1 MVSLAKIAQE
11 NPRWSLEDFVFVA
24 NQFLPQYLPIAKNNT
39 RIREEINPR
48 LVRHY
53 TSQGMLDEPLKSG
66 KFAVYIY
73 RHLLQ
78 LLVVRRL
85 LSEGIGSNAI
95 DHLAI
100 QKSNLELENLL
111 TGGVLLEITPANPA
125 LSYQHKSNDRGLRAG
140 ENQHNSN
147 DRGLRA
153 AEPLVTQNYSTE
165 RVRTPFDSNY
175 WSRFEALSGLE
186 LHIRSDFILPPT
198 PEEQALL
205 RDHLWKILEQGA
217 QRNKK

>member
-125 LSYQHKSNDRGLRAG
+125 LSYQQK
-140 ENQHNSN
+140 SN

-153 AEPLVTQNYSTE
+153 AENLVTQNYTVDAPSAE
-165 RVRTPFDSNY
+165 RFRTPFDSNY

>member
-125 LSYQHKSNDRGLRAG
+125 LSYQQK
-140 ENQHNSN
+140 SN

-153 AEPLVTQNYSTE
+153 AENLVTQNYTVDARSSE
-165 RVRTPFDSNY
+165 RFRTPFDSNY

>member
-1 MVSLAKIAQE
+1 MVSLSEIAKE
-11 NPRWSLEDFVFVA
+11 NPRWSLEDFVLVT
-24 NQFLPQYLPIAKNNT
+24 NQFLPQYLPLTKNNT

-66 KFAVYIY
+66 KFAVYTY

-100 QKSNLELENLL
+100 QKSNDELESLL
-111 TGGVLLEITPANPA
+111 TGGVQLEITPANPA
-125 LSYQHKSNDRGLRAG
+125 LSYQQKSNSRLSRVAEATATQEDYILGSSL
-140 ENQHNSN
+140 
-147 DRGLRA
+147 A
-153 AEPLVTQNYSTE
+153 AESSPAPLNPQPWF
-165 RVRTPFDSNY
+165 RL
-175 WSRFEALSGLE
+175 EALSGLE
-186 LHIRSDFILPPT
+186 IHVRSDFSLPST
-198 PEEQALL
+198 LEEQALL
-205 RDHLWKILEQGA
+205 RDRLWQVLEQST
-217 QRNKK
+217 QRGKKDKL

>member
-11 NPRWSLEDFVFVA
+11 NPRWSLEDFVFVT
-24 NQFLPQYLPIAKNNT
+24 NQFLPKYLPIAKNNT

-66 KFAVYIY
+66 KFAVYTY

-125 LSYQHKSNDRGLRAG
+125 LSYQQK
-140 ENQHNSN
+140 SN

-153 AEPLVTQNYSTE
+153 AENIGTQDYTVEDALS
-165 RVRTPFDSNY
+165 RFGASFDSY
-175 WSRFEALSGLE
+175 SWSRLEALSGLE
-186 LHIRSDFILPPT
+186 LHIRSDFIVPPT

-205 RDHLWKILEQGA
+205 RDHLWQILEQGSQRNT
-217 QRNKK
+217 QRNKKEK

>member
-1 MVSLAKIAQE
+1 MVSLSEIAKE
-11 NPRWSLEDFVFVA
+11 NSRWSLEDFVLVT
-24 NQFLPQYLPIAKNNT
+24 NQFLPQYLPLAKNNT

-66 KFAVYIY
+66 KFAVYTY

-100 QKSNLELENLL
+100 QKSNDELENLL
-111 TGGVLLEITPANPA
+111 TGGVQLEITPANPA
-125 LSYQHKSNDRGLRAG
+125 LSYQQKSNSRL
-140 ENQHNSN
+140 S
-147 DRGLRA
+147 RA
-153 AEPLVTQNYSTE
+153 AEAAATQDYAREPSLAAESSLPPLNP
-165 RVRTPFDSNY
+165 RPWFRL
-175 WSRFEALSGLE
+175 EALSGLE
-186 LHIRSDFILPPT
+186 IHLRSDFSLPST
-198 PEEQALL
+198 LEEQALL
-205 RDHLWKILEQGA
+205 RDRLWQVLEQGS
-217 QRNKK
+217 QRGKKDKL